1 MWPDTRLIDLLG
13 VDAPI
18 IQAPMAGVTTPAL
31 AAAVSDAGG
40 LGSLG
45 CAMLSH
51 EDVALAAERLRA
63 MSNRPFNLNFFCH
76 PRPERHP
83 DREVRWLKRA
93 APYYAEAGLPLPAD
107 LSGPA
112 AFDEAMCATVERI
125 APRVVSFHF
134 GLPAQDLVGR
144 LRRSGCLILSSAT
157 NPREARILAE
167 RGVDAVIAQGA
178 EAGGHRGTFAG
189 DHETGMIGTMALVP
203 QIVNAVDVPVIA
215 AGGIADGRGIAAALM
230 LGASGVQIGTAYL
243 FSEEAQV
250 SPLHRAALETS
261 EAGQTAV
268 TNVLTG
274 RPARSIVNRIMRDLG
289 PIAPETPDFPLLNSS
304 LMPVRA
310 AAEARGATDFTP
322 LWSGQAAPL
331 GKPATARELT
341 ERLADDALR
350 RLKSADAA

>member
-1 MWPDTRLIDLLG
+1 MWPDTRLTDLLG
-13 VDAPI
+13 VDLPI
-18 IQAPMAGVTTPAL
+18 IQAPMAGATTPAL
-31 AAAVSDAGG
+31 AAAVSEAGG

-45 CAMLSH
+45 CAMLSP
-51 EDVALAAERLRA
+51 EDVALSAERLRG

-76 PRPERHP
+76 PLPQRDPA
-83 DREVRWLKRA
+83 REARWLERIK
-93 APYYAEAGLPLPAD
+93 PYYAEAGLPMPAE
-107 LSGPA
+107 LSGLAP
-112 AFDEAMCATVERI
+112 FDAAMCEVVERI

-134 GLPAQDLVGR
+134 GLPEQGLVER

-157 NPREARILAE
+157 NPREARLLAE

-203 QIVNAVDVPVIA
+203 QIVDAVDVPVIA
-215 AGGIADGRGIAAALM
+215 AGGVADGRGIAAAFM

-243 FSEEAQV
+243 FCEEAHV
-250 SPLHRAALETS
+250 SPLHRTALETT

-289 PIAPETPDFPLLNSS
+289 PIAPETPDFPLLHSS
-304 LMPVRA
+304 IMPVRA
-310 AAEARGATDFTP
+310 AAEARGAADFTP

-331 GKPATARELT
+331 GRPATARELT
-341 ERLADDALR
+341 ERLAADALR
-350 RLKSADAA
+350 RLRPDGGA